1 MKNVLVRCNNGGN
14 NMNAVQY
21 LNRIENYFDR
31 NHNLF
36 IKFGGLFALIFFTMF
51 VPFDLQH
58 RAMQKYEAEQA
69 TTALLASQIE
79 TLSHQVEF
87 LNLSYERKQ
96 AVMREVECLARNIY
110 FEASGESTAGK
121 IAVATVTVNRLRE
134 GYAKTIC
141 GVVKQKRNGIC
152 QFSWVCQ
159 GKTYISS
166 RQDFEIAQRIAENIL
181 ISKKNYGTM
190 QGATYFHADYV
201 SPSWKESK
209 EFVKKIGRHLFYKE
223 G

>member
-1 MKNVLVRCNNGGN
+1 
-14 NMNAVQY
+14 MNAVTI
-21 LNRIENYFDR
+21 LRNVENYFDR

-36 IKFGGLFALIFFTMF
+36 IKFGGLFAMIFFTMF
-51 VPFDLQH
+51 VPYNLQY
-58 RAMQKYEAEQA
+58 RALQKYEAEQA
-69 TTALLASQIE
+69 TTAALSSEID
-79 TLSHQVEF
+79 TLSNQVEF
-87 LNLSYERKQ
+87 LNFSFEKQ
-96 AVMREVECLARNIY
+96 QAIMREVECLAQNIY
-110 FEASGESTAGK
+110 FEANGESTAGK
-121 IAVATVTVNRLRE
+121 IAVATVTINRLRE
-134 GYAKTIC
+134 GYARTIC

-159 GKTYISS
+159 GKTYIASKE
-166 RQDFEIAQRIAENIL
+166 DYEIAQKIASNIL

>member
-1 MKNVLVRCNNGGN
+1 MKAVTILRNV
-14 NMNAVQY
+14 
-21 LNRIENYFDR
+21 ENYFDR

-51 VPFDLQH
+51 VPYDMAS
-58 RAMQKYEAEQA
+58 REMRKYEAEQA
-69 TTALLASQIE
+69 TNALLASEIE

-87 LNLSYERKQ
+87 MNLSYERKQ

-110 FEASGESTAGK
+110 FEANGEPTAGK
-121 IAVATVTVNRLRE
+121 IAVATVTVNRLKE

-159 GKTYISS
+159 GKKSISS
-166 RQDFEIAQRIAENIL
+166 REDYEISHRIAENIL

>member
-1 MKNVLVRCNNGGN
+1 
-14 NMNAVQY
+14 MNAVKY

-69 TTALLASQIE
+69 TSAALASEID

-87 LNLSYERKQ
+87 LNLSFDKQQ
-96 AVMREVECLARNIY
+96 AVMREVECLAQNIY
-110 FEASGESTAGK
+110 FEANGESTAGK
-121 IAVATVTVNRLRE
+121 IAVATVTVNRLKE
-134 GYAKTIC
+134 GYARTIC

-159 GKTYISS
+159 GKSYISS
-166 RQDFEIAQRIAENIL
+166 RTEYHEAQRIAQNIL
-181 ISKKNYGTM
+181 ISKRNYGTM
-190 QGATYFHADYV
+190 DGALFFHADYV
-201 SPSWKESK
+201 NPSWKETK
-209 EFVKKIGRHLFYKE
+209 DFVKKIGRHLFYKE

>member
-1 MKNVLVRCNNGGN
+1 
-14 NMNAVQY
+14 MNAVQY
-21 LNRIENYFDR
+21 LTRIENYFDR

-51 VPFDLQH
+51 VPYNMVNYE
-58 RAMQKYEAEQA
+58 MQKYRAEQA
-69 TTALLASQIE
+69 TNAILASQIE

-96 AVMREVECLARNIY
+96 AVLREVECLARNIY
-110 FEASGESTAGK
+110 FEAGGEPTAGK

-141 GVVKQKRNGIC
+141 GVVKQKRNGVC

-159 GKTYISS
+159 GKSNIASK
-166 RQDFEIAQRIAENIL
+166 QDYEIAQKIAENIL

-190 QGATYFHADYV
+190 DGAVYFHADYAN
-201 SPSWKESK
+201 PSWKETK

-223 G
+223 S

>member
-1 MKNVLVRCNNGGN
+1 
-14 NMNAVQY
+14 MNAVNI
-21 LNRIENYFDR
+21 LRNVENYFDR

-51 VPFDLQH
+51 VPYNLQY

-69 TTALLASQIE
+69 TSAALASEID
-79 TLSHQVEF
+79 TLSNQVEF
-87 LNLSYERKQ
+87 LNLSFEKQQ
-96 AVMREVECLARNIY
+96 AVLREVECLAQNIY
-110 FEASGESTAGK
+110 FEANGESTAGK
-121 IAVATVTVNRLRE
+121 IAVATVTINRLKE
-134 GYAKTIC
+134 GYARTIC

-152 QFSWVCQ
+152 QFSWVCE
-159 GKTYISS
+159 GKTYIAS
-166 RQDFEIAQRIAENIL
+166 RSDYKEAQRIAQNIL

-190 QGATYFHADYV
+190 DGALFFHADYV
-201 SPSWKESK
+201 NPSWKETK

>member
-1 MKNVLVRCNNGGN
+1 MKAVTILRNV
-14 NMNAVQY
+14 
-21 LNRIENYFDR
+21 ENYFDR

-51 VPFDLQH
+51 VPYNLQY
-58 RAMQKYEAEQA
+58 RALQRYEAEQA
-69 TTALLASQIE
+69 TNALLASQIE
-79 TLSHQVEF
+79 TLSNQVEF
-87 LNLSYERKQ
+87 LNLSFEEKQ
-96 AVMREVECLARNIY
+96 STLREVECLARNIY
-110 FEASGESTAGK
+110 FEARGESTAGK

-159 GKTYISS
+159 GKPQIVSKQDYEIS
-166 RQDFEIAQRIAENIL
+166 QRIAENIL